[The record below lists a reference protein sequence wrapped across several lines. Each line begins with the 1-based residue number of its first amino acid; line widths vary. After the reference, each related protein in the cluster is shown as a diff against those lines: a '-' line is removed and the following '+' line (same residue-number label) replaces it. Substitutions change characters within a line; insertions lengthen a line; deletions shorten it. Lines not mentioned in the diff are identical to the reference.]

1 MQAKLLAA
9 VLVLAAFPA
18 FAQSSDTSR
27 YQLISVSG
35 GFVRLDM
42 VSGIMTF
49 CRDEVDSFRCAPI
62 STDPAKADAE
72 PEAGAVPREDRDEA
86 KRDRGRDDMMKEER
100 GFRED
105 NSTEDFD
112 RALSMMEKAMRSFM
126 AMTRENPRD
135 CSL

>member
-1 MQAKLLAA
+1 MQAKFLAA

-18 FAQSSDTSR
+18 FAQSNDTAR

-42 VSGIMTF
+42 VTGVMTF
-49 CRDEVDSFRCAPI
+49 CRDEVDSFRCGPI
-62 STDPAKADAE
+62 AADPAKADAE
-72 PEAGAVPREDRDEA
+72 PEAGAVPKQDEA

-105 NSTEDFD
+105 DKSTEDFD

-126 AMTRENPRD
+126 AITRENPRQ
-135 CSL
+135 CAL

>member
-18 FAQSSDTSR
+18 FAQSNDTAR

-42 VSGIMTF
+42 VTGVMTF
-49 CRDEVDSFRCAPI
+49 CRDEVDNFRCAPI
-62 STDPAKADAE
+62 STAPAKADAE
-72 PEAGAVPREDRDEA
+72 PEAGAVPKQDQDQA
-86 KRDRGRDDMMKEER
+86 KRDHSRDDMMNGER
-100 GFRED
+100 GFRD
-105 NSTEDFD
+105 DKSTEDFD

-135 CSL
+135 CAL

>member
-1 MQAKLLAA
+1 MKATILAA
-9 VLVLAAFPA
+9 VLALAAVPA
-18 FAQSSDTSR
+18 LAQSSDTAR

-42 VSGIMTF
+42 VTGVMTF
-49 CRDEVDSFRCAPI
+49 CRDEVDSFRCSPI
-62 STDPAKADAE
+62 SAE
-72 PEAGAVPREDRDEA
+72 MQPEAGAVPKQEQDEV
-86 KRDRGRDDMMKEER
+86 KRDRGRDDMMKEQR

-105 NSTEDFD
+105 KSTEDFD

>member
-1 MQAKLLAA
+1 
-9 VLVLAAFPA
+9 
-18 FAQSSDTSR
+18 
-27 YQLISVSG
+27 
-35 GFVRLDM
+35 
-42 VSGIMTF
+42 
-49 CRDEVDSFRCAPI
+49 
-62 STDPAKADAE
+62 
-72 PEAGAVPREDRDEA
+72 
-86 KRDRGRDDMMKEER
+86 MMKEER

>member
-9 VLVLAAFPA
+9 VLVLAACPV
-18 FAQSSDTSR
+18 FAQSNDTAR

-42 VSGIMTF
+42 VTGVMTF

-62 STDPAKADAE
+62 PADAARDE
-72 PEAGAVPREDRDEA
+72 TQPEAGANPKADRDEA

-105 NSTEDFD
+105 KSTEDFD

-126 AMTRENPRD
+126 AMTRENPRNCD
-135 CSL
+135 L

>member
-1 MQAKLLAA
+1 MKSTLLAA
-9 VLVLAAFPA
+9 VLALTAVPA
-18 FAQSSDTSR
+18 LAQSNDTAR

-42 VSGIMTF
+42 VTGIMTF
-49 CRDEVDSFRCAPI
+49 CRDEVDSFRCSPI
-62 STDPAKADAE
+62 SADSAKTE
-72 PEAGAVPREDRDEA
+72 MRPEAGADPKEDQAE
-86 KRDRGRDDMMKEER
+86 RDRGRKDMLQGER

-105 NSTEDFD
+105 QSSEDFD